1 MGKILAAHA
10 PQLWEVSESSGKH
23 EGLLWRAGPLRLN
36 LKRQVVK
43 PRGRSRWI
51 LISAVV

>member
-1 MGKILAAHA
+1 MSKILKAYA
-10 PQLWEVSESSGKH
+10 PQLWEVSQSTGEH

-43 PRGRSRWI
+43 PRGRSCWI